1 MTGKPRS
8 VRQAQIVQAAQLRE
22 RGQSWVDVAGHF
34 QSAYHINPR
43 IALRQAHGWSQPQ
56 AAERWNARW
65 PDDPKTFKNF
75 SYWEQWPAPTGHA
88 PSLDTLDRLAQL
100 YECRITDLLTDCAD
114 YSKVSRTATP
124 GLDVQDRPPAPDP
137 EPMRKPAIAAQQT
150 PVSAEV
156 LQAALETIR
165 QAENG
170 ELARAADPA
179 ADAPAIRLRRRTLL
193 LEASSALA
201 VMAAAPVLEVPRLV
215 GAVRSGRSKVDPGVV
230 SFAGEVV
237 AGMRRLATA
246 VGPRITMPP
255 AMALRSAMTALARS
269 APEIV
274 TSEALTAYGDLTQ
287 LVGMLMFN
295 LGDHK
300 AAQYYY
306 NDARAAAYRADNY
319 ELVAYTLASA
329 STLAITRHRPRYA
342 MDHALAARQAASASG
357 NAYAI
362 GFASDIMARAYALA
376 GQRSRCQ
383 AALDRERQAL
393 DRVDADTPRASWLHF
408 YDESFYWGTEAECY
422 LKLGEPVDAWA
433 AAEQSLRLVQPHDL
447 LNAALTRAFRVE
459 ALIKQREVEPACDAL
474 ADMARLT
481 TINSSKR
488 ITGRIDALRSQLGE
502 FDTGAVREL
511 DEKLAEFRRARA
523 LGEANDEPMR
533 T

>member
-1 MTGKPRS
+1 VTGKPRS
-8 VRQAQIVQAAQLRE
+8 VRQAQIAQAAHLRE
-22 RGQSWVDVAGHF
+22 LGQSWADVAAHF
-34 QSAYHINPR
+34 QSAYHVNPR
-43 IALRQAHGWSQPQ
+43 VALRQAHGWSQPQ
-56 AAERWNARW
+56 AADRWNARW
-65 PDDPKTFKNF
+65 PDDPKTFKSF
-75 SYWEQWPAPTGHA
+75 SYWEQWPAPTGHP

-114 YSKVSRTATP
+114 YGTVPRTSTP
-124 GLDVQDRPPAPDP
+124 GLEVQDRPPAPDR
-137 EPMRKPAIAAQQT
+137 EPMRKPAVVAQQA
-150 PVSAEV
+150 PVSAGV

-170 ELARAADPA
+170 ELARAADPE
-179 ADAPAIRLRRRTLL
+179 ADAPANRLRRRTLL

-237 AGMRRLATA
+237 AGMRRLAAA

-255 AMALRSAMTALARS
+255 AMALRSAMTALART

-274 TSEALTAYGDLTQ
+274 TGEALTAYGDLTQ

-306 NDARAAAYRADNY
+306 NDARAAAYRAGNND
-319 ELVAYTLASA
+319 LVAYTLAAA

-342 MDHALAARQAASASG
+342 IDHALAARQAASASG

-362 GFASDIMARAYALA
+362 AFASDVTARAYALA
-376 GQRSRCQ
+376 GQRSRCE

-393 DRVDADTPRASWLHF
+393 DHVAADTPRASWLHF

-422 LKLGEPVDAWA
+422 LKLREPVVAWA
-433 AAEQSLRLVQPHDL
+433 AAEHSLRLVQPHDL
-447 LNAALTRAFRVE
+447 FNAALTRAFRVE
-459 ALIKQREVEPACDAL
+459 ALIKQREVEPACEAL
-474 ADMARLT
+474 ADMAKLT
-481 TINSSKR
+481 TMNSSKR

-511 DEKLAEFRRARA
+511 DERLAEYRRARA
-523 LGEANDEPMR
+523 LGEADDEPIR
-533 T
+533 K